1 MGQKPITYPIFKIP
15 QELFITIASF
25 MDVRSQFALA
35 ITCRKLYDYHKIQ
48 CTKQTFTFLAIP
60 CYHSSNSTP
69 DSTTKALEHFMSQ
82 TGWVTTEITL
92 KRVPPSDKNE
102 YPYPVRA
109 LDLFGVLNLP
119 NGLNCANITALSV
132 YLNPKE
138 TSLQLSIFFLK
149 KFSNLKSLRLSWLTL
164 NNDIM
169 SMLPQFSLLKLISL
183 NKCQITKD
191 HLSKLFESCG
201 TLEIHLSFCKFSPV
215 ELIKLP
221 SQMKGF
227 KILYDQKGVKID
239 ASDCTQLSYL

>member
-1 MGQKPITYPIFKIP
+1 MGQKSITPPILTIP

-25 MDVRSQFALA
+25 IDIRSQFALA
-35 ITCRKLYDYHKIQ
+35 ITCKMLYDYHKTQ
-48 CTKQTFTFLAIP
+48 CKKQNFTFISVP
-60 CYHSSNSTP
+60 RCRII
-69 DSTTKALEHFMSQ
+69 DSIFGSIAKSLQDFMSQ

-92 KRVPPSDKNE
+92 KRAPPSDKNE

-109 LDLFGVLNLP
+109 LHLCGVLDLP

-149 KFSNLKSLRLSWLTL
+149 NFSNLELLRLSFLTL

-169 SMLPQFSLLKLISL
+169 SMVPQFSLLKLISL
-183 NKCQITKD
+183 EGCKMTKD

-201 TLEIHLSFCKFSPV
+201 TLEIHLLFCKFSPM

-221 SQMKGF
+221 PQMKRF
-227 KILYDQKGVKID
+227 RI
-239 ASDCTQLSYL
+239 